1 MRVPMLD
8 LRRQYKQ
15 IKPEVDMSVLKVLD
29 HTQYIIG
36 PEVTRFEEEVAAY
49 CGTKYAVGVASGTDA
64 LLIALRAC
72 GIKEGDE
79 IITSTFSFFASAG
92 VISRLGAKPV
102 FVDIEPVT
110 YNLNPELI
118 EHAITENT
126 KVIMPVHIFGQCA
139 DMDPI
144 LEIARRHNLM
154 VVEDAAQAIGAKYKG
169 RMAGAMG
176 DFGCFSFYPTK
187 NLGGAGDGGM
197 IISNYQDKQTFVKSL
212 RNHGANP
219 KYYHSYIGYNSR
231 LDSIQAAI
239 LSVKLK
245 YLDQWTEGRRVN
257 AASYNQALA
266 TLDLITPKETEGNY
280 HIYNQYTIATE
291 KRDELMEYLTA
302 HEIDS
307 VIYYPLPLHEQLCYK
322 YLGYRPDD
330 LPVAERASKQVLS
343 IPVFPDLSE
352 EEKQFMTETISEFF
366 K

>member
-15 IKPEVDMSVLKVLD
+15 IKTEVDQAVLKVLD

-36 PEVTRFEEEVAAY
+36 PEVTRFEEEVTSY

-102 FVDIEPVT
+102 FIDIEPET
-110 YNLNPELI
+110 YNLNPKLI
-118 EHAITENT
+118 EKAITENT

-144 LEIARRHNLM
+144 LEIAHGHNLM

-245 YLDQWTEGRRVN
+245 YLDQWTEGRREN
-257 AASYNQALA
+257 AAYYNQALA
-266 TLDLITPKETEGNY
+266 PLKLVIPKETESGY
-280 HIYNQYTIATE
+280 HIYNQYTLATE
-291 KRDELMEYLTA
+291 KRDELMEYLSA
-302 HEIDS
+302 HGIDS
-307 VIYYPLPLHEQLCYK
+307 VIYYPLPLHEQPCYK
-322 YLGYRPDD
+322 YLGYRPED
-330 LPVAERASKQVLS
+330 LPVAEKASRQVLS
-343 IPVFPDLSE
+343 IPIFPDLSGA
-352 EEKQFMTETISEFF
+352 EKQFVTETISDFF

>member
-1 MRVPMLD
+1 MLD

-15 IKPEVDMSVLKVLD
+15 IKSEVDKAVLEVLD
-29 HTQYIIG
+29 HTRYIIG

-79 IITSTFSFFASAG
+79 VITSTFSFFASAG

-102 FVDIEPVT
+102 FVDIEPRT

-118 EHAITENT
+118 ENAITENT
-126 KVIMPVHIFGQCA
+126 RVIMPVHIFGQCA

-144 LEIARRHNLM
+144 LEIARKHNLM

-245 YLDQWTEGRRVN
+245 YLNQWTEGRRAN
-257 AASYNQALA
+257 AAHYNQALA
-266 TLDLITPKETEGNY
+266 SLSLVTPTETEGNH

-291 KRDELMEYLTA
+291 KRDELMEYLKA
-302 HEIDS
+302 REIDS
-307 VIYYPLPLHEQLCYK
+307 MIYYPLPLHEQLCYK
-322 YLGYRPDD
+322 YLGYRPED
-330 LPVAERASKQVLS
+330 LPVAEKASKQVLS
-343 IPVFPDLSE
+343 IPIFPDLSE
-352 EEKQFMTETISEFF
+352 EEKQFVTETFSEFF